1 MKSKKVEKS
10 QDKKVQQKE
19 VCESASSFGD
29 GKKIILVAGMGM
41 TPAVLTETVWA
52 LAHQKQPVVPDEIV
66 VITTL
71 TGKTNLQR
79 DVMKSGVW
87 KRMCEDLRKEKIDV
101 EGKLILG
108 TTSFQVIPD
117 AQGNE
122 IKDLRTGEDNLR
134 AADTMLKTLRQYT
147 DSSDTVVLASIAGGR
162 KTMSALL
169 LSCMSLV
176 GRAEDKVYHV
186 LTASDFEGRM
196 DPPFFYPEKGVTY
209 KNSKGDPCKA
219 SNDAIELF
227 EVPFVRMGGLY
238 KATYRE
244 NMPSYRTLVNQIQ
257 AEIEPE
263 IEIDAGKGSVRVSGK
278 EVSVGPCELA
288 TLLILARR
296 ISDAGDIYVRLC
308 NLKKEASKCGGW
320 FLKFQKT
327 WGDLGDYDKASQMST
342 YDYASQEKRQ
352 SVSKVLSR
360 LREKLKVAGVG
371 NPEALVP
378 LRNGKVAFPVEEK
391 VHIGCSD
398 ERILAI
404 LDKAFA

>member
-1 MKSKKVEKS
+1 
-10 QDKKVQQKE
+10 
-19 VCESASSFGD
+19 
-29 GKKIILVAGMGM
+29 
-41 TPAVLTETVWA
+41 
-52 LAHQKQPVVPDEIV
+52 
-66 VITTL
+66 
-71 TGKTNLQR
+71 
-79 DVMKSGVW
+79 
-87 KRMCEDLRKEKIDV
+87 
-101 EGKLILG
+101 
-108 TTSFQVIPD
+108 
-117 AQGNE
+117 
-122 IKDLRTGEDNLR
+122 
-134 AADTMLKTLRQYT
+134 
-147 DSSDTVVLASIAGGR
+147 
-162 KTMSALL
+162 MSALL

-176 GRAEDKVYHV
+176 GRPEDKVYHV

-196 DPPFFYPEKGVTY
+196 DPPFFYPEKDVTY
-209 KNSKGDPCKA
+209 KNSKGEPCKA

-308 NLKKEASKCGGW
+308 NLKKESSQCGGW
-320 FLKFQKT
+320 LLRFQKK
-327 WGDLGDYDKASQMST
+327 WVDLGDYDSDSDSQVM
-342 YDYASQEKRQ
+342 RQ
-352 SVSKVLSR
+352 TVSKVLSR

-371 NPEALVP
+371 NPEALIP

>member
-10 QDKKVQQKE
+10 QDKKVQQNE

-52 LAHQKQPVVPDEIV
+52 LAHQTPAVVPDEIV
-66 VITTL
+66 VITTS

-101 EGKLILG
+101 AGKLILG
-108 TTSFQVIPD
+108 STSFQVIPN
-117 AQGNE
+117 AQGDE
-122 IKDLRTGEDNLR
+122 IDDLRTGEDNLR

-176 GRAEDKVYHV
+176 GRPEDRVYHV

-209 KNSKGDPCKA
+209 KNSKGKPCKG
-219 SNDAIELF
+219 SDDVIELF

-238 KATYRE
+238 RE
-244 NMPSYRTLVNQIQ
+244 KYKKNMPSYRGLVNQIQ
-257 AEIEPE
+257 SEIEPA
-263 IEIDAGKGSVRVSGK
+263 IEIDVENSVVKIGGQSIRLRA
-278 EVSVGPCELA
+278 PELA
-288 TLLILARR
+288 TLLILARG
-296 ISDAGDIYVRLC
+296 ISDLGEIYQRLYRLRTQNETGWC
-308 NLKKEASKCGGW
+308 NWLAKFVGSEKKTFTKPYADDSKEARGDVSDVMCDLRKKFMKECKC
-320 FLKFQKT
+320 
-327 WGDLGDYDKASQMST
+327 DL
-342 YDYASQEKRQ
+342 
-352 SVSKVLSR
+352 
-360 LREKLKVAGVG
+360 
-371 NPEALVP
+371 EALVP
-378 LRNGKVAFPVEEK
+378 KNNGVITYPKEK
-391 VHIGCSD
+391 ITIIND
-398 ERILAI
+398 EKIRGI